1 MYLLHNRA
9 INHIQHF
16 WQMKKKEFSQTK
28 FEATTHHHHFVHMQK
43 KQMEESQILKSNC
56 KTDIILMHHNKKLV
70 SMIFDST
77 NNFTFHL
84 LISIYIIH
92 IFLACII
99 LFIYCINHCTII
111 AHKFIYSINNN

>member
-70 SMIFDST
+70 SMNLRFNQQLHISPTDFHIHYTHLPSLYH
-77 NNFTFHL
+77 TFHL
-84 LISIYIIH
+84 LYQSLYDH
-92 IFLACII
+92 
-99 LFIYCINHCTII
+99 
-111 AHKFIYSINNN
+111 SS